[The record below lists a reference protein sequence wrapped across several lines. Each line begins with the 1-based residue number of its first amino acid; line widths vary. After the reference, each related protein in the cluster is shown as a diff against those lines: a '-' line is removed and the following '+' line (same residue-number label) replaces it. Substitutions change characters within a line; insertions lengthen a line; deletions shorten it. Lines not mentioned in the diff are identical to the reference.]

1 MAARFALALTLS
13 WLVAATA
20 SAQTVLLNDNFDGYA
35 TQDDMIVNWT
45 PVGTQPSGS
54 LSSTQ
59 SSSPTNSFHV
69 AAENDSTQVPPGAT
83 ANAQRNERFFEET
96 LQPSTENRIEFSF
109 DFYDGLGTGNPY
121 RQYASIQDA
130 AGTGNNQLIALGMN
144 NNQLGAD
151 SGGNYY
157 MARIVGFAPSDP
169 TANPTGVDPDG
180 GPNERGNLASG
191 QFFKLNDFGVGLRTV
206 GWHNLKVII
215 SSDDDLSTDYEFYVD
230 NVLAE
235 RVSNVG
241 TDATRRSYEL
251 IRIGAGFTNNGK
263 EAYYDNINVVLN
275 PAPIVPVFNA
285 DFDNSGVVDGKDF
298 LVWQRGF
305 GLTGQTNK
313 SAGDANGDGNVNDA
327 DLTLW
332 KDSFGGP
339 PPALS
344 AVSAIPEPA
353 SMAMAA
359 VALVAGFAVARR
371 RS

>member
-13 WLVAATA
+13 SLYAATA
-20 SAQTVLLNDNFDGYA
+20 SAQTVLLDENFDGYA

-45 PVGTQPSGS
+45 PVGAQPSGT

-96 LQPSTENRIEFSF
+96 LQPSTENKIQFSF

-121 RQYASIQDA
+121 RQYGSMQDS
-130 AGTGNNQLIALGMN
+130 AGTGNNQLIALGLN
-144 NNQLGAD
+144 NNQLSAD

-180 GPNERGNLASG
+180 GPDERGNLASS

-215 SSDDDLSTDYEFYVD
+215 SSDDDASTDYEFYVD
-230 NVLAE
+230 DVLAE

-251 IRIGAGFTNNGK
+251 IRLGAGFTNNGK
-263 EAYYDNINVVLN
+263 EAYYDNINVVQN

-313 SAGDANGDGNVNDA
+313 VSGDANGDGNVDGL
-327 DLTLW
+327 DLDLW
-332 KDSFGGP
+332 KTKFGGA
-339 PPALS
+339 PATA
-344 AVSAIPEPA
+344 AVGAVPEPA

-359 VALVAGFAVARR
+359 VALIAGFAAARR
-371 RS
+371 RN